1 LPVNFI
7 GDTLLFIIE
16 SFALKRKKKKR
27 IMYAVYD
34 FVHFQVVTEYR
45 QRGLEFVLQAINQ
58 PTYLEDLTGLT
69 ELINSVGSCQLDWID
84 DDADNEQ
91 EIDDF

>member
-1 LPVNFI
+1 LPSKFSSLVKA
-7 GDTLLFIIE
+7 
-16 SFALKRKKKKR
+16 SHLKTKERKR
-27 IMYAVYD
+27 IMHHIYN
-34 FVHFQVVTEYR
+34 FVLSQVVTEYR

-69 ELINSVGSCQLDWID
+69 ELINSVDSCQLDWID

>member
-1 LPVNFI
+1 
-7 GDTLLFIIE
+7 
-16 SFALKRKKKKR
+16 
-27 IMYAVYD
+27 M
-34 FVHFQVVTEYR
+34 TEYR

-84 DDADNEQ
+84 DDGDNEQ
-91 EIDDF
+91 DIDDF

>member
-1 LPVNFI
+1 VILYFS
-7 GDTLLFIIE
+7 LLK
-16 SFALKRKKKKR
+16 ALLLKEKKKR

-34 FVHFQVVTEYR
+34 FVHSQVVTEYR
-45 QRGLEFVLQAINQ
+45 QRGLEFILQAINQ